1 MNINE
6 SAVKKQQQQQCFFDY
21 LMNKPNVFFPSLIKL
36 KLLCF

>member
-6 SAVKKQQQQQCFFDY
+6 PAVKKQQQQCFFDY

-36 KLLCF
+36 KLLCI